1 MFKLQPVKSCSMTR
15 PTLIIIDM
23 QQAMHGTPAH
33 SRNNHGAEAQIER
46 LLGAWR
52 KSGSEGG
59 SKGESNVV
67 HVRHISRSLNS
78 PFRPGQSG
86 CEFQPALMPQAAEHV
101 LEKNTPD
108 AFTNTGLERWLL
120 TRGIKT
126 IAIVGVST
134 NNSVESTARTSG
146 NLGFKTLVVSDAT
159 FAFEKEDYSGALRS
173 AEEVHAMSLAN
184 LNGEYATIITA
195 NELLNWP

>member
-1 MFKLQPVKSCSMTR
+1 MFKSRPVKSKSMTR

-23 QQAMHGTPAH
+23 QQAMHGTPTH
-33 SRNNHGAEAQIER
+33 SRNNRGAEAQIEM
-46 LLGAWR
+46 LLAAWR
-52 KSGSEGG
+52 KSGSD
-59 SKGESNVV
+59 VV
-67 HVRHISRSLNS
+67 HVRHISRSPHS

-108 AFTNTGLERWLL
+108 AFTHTGLERWLFA
-120 TRGIKT
+120 RDIKT

-146 NLGFKTLVVSDAT
+146 NLGFRTLVVSDAT
-159 FAFEKEDYSGALRS
+159 FAFEKADYSGVLRS

-184 LNGEYATIITA
+184 LDGEYATVITA
-195 NELLNWP
+195 NQLLNWP